1 MSTAFIDR
9 QRLQSLLLDG
19 EKIAAVA
26 SNLGCSDGAV
36 SQTARDLGL
45 RHVWATQE
53 ERALLADL
61 RAGRA
66 VVVRAA
72 EAPSTTAFIA
82 AVESALRTYHSSV
95 ALEASV

>member
-9 QRLQSLLLDG
+9 PRLQALLLDG

-26 SNLGCSDGAV
+26 SALGCSEGAV

-61 RAGRA
+61 RSGRA
-66 VVVRAA
+66 VVVRADQ
-72 EAPSTTAFIA
+72 APASAALIA
-82 AVESALRTYHSSV
+82 AVESALRTYNSSV
-95 ALEASV
+95 AVEASA